1 MTEFLV
7 AALYKFVSLDDH
19 RKLKPR
25 IQRVCADNHIFGT
38 LILAHEGINGTVAG
52 PPEGINRLLQFLRA
66 DARLA
71 DLTHKESWSVAQPFD
86 RMKVHLKDEIVTMGV
101 DGIDPNETVGT
112 YVKPAQ
118 WNALIEREDVLLIDT
133 RNVYETMIGTFENA
147 VDPLTTNFRD
157 FPEWVDS
164 NRELLESKPKIAMFC
179 TGGIRC
185 EKATSLLLNKG
196 YDEVF
201 HLEGGILKYLETV
214 EQDASLWN
222 GQCFV
227 FDRRVSVG
235 HGLEQ
240 GEYDLCHGC
249 RSPISDSDRQSEKYQ
264 PGVSCPHCFD
274 RTTPEQKA
282 RFAERQKQIELSRL
296 RANDNTATDDAAE
309 TSK

>member
-1 MTEFLV
+1 MSEFLV

-25 IQRVCADNHIFGT
+25 IQHVCADNHIYGT
-38 LILAHEGINGTVAG
+38 LILAAEGINGTVAG
-52 PPEGINRLLQFLRA
+52 PPEGINKLLEFLRA
-66 DARLA
+66 DTRLA
-71 DLTHKESWSVAQPFD
+71 DLTHKESWAATQPFD
-86 RMKVHLKDEIVTMGV
+86 RMKVHLKSEIVTMGV
-101 DGIDPNETVGT
+101 DGIDPNDTVGT
-112 YVKPAQ
+112 YVKPDE
-118 WNALIEREDVLLIDT
+118 WNELIERDDVLLIDT
-133 RNVYETMIGTFENA
+133 RNVYETMIGTFEHA

-157 FPEWVDS
+157 FPKWVDS

-185 EKATSLLLNKG
+185 EKATSLLLTKG
-196 YDEVF
+196 YEDVF

-235 HGLEQ
+235 HGLKQ

-264 PGVSCPHCFD
+264 PGVSCPHCYD
-274 RTTPEQKA
+274 QTTPEQKA
-282 RFAERQKQIELSRL
+282 RFAERQKQIDLSRL
-296 RANDNTATDDAAE
+296 RATKTSATDDSAKTTE
-309 TSK
+309 